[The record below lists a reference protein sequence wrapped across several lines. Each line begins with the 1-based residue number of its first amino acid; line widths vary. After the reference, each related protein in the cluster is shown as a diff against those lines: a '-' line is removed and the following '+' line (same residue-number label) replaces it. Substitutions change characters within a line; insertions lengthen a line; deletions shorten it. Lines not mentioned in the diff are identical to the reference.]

1 MPHAVGYYLCPMARN
16 FTKRIFYD
24 GKSTFAAIIPEVRQD
39 GTYFEVNIKNFP
51 RFYMAWTALGRYDI
65 VTDPETH
72 AERQVPY
79 NLVMAVSDVIEEVV
93 KKR

>member
-1 MPHAVGYYLCPMARN
+1 MARN

-39 GTYFEVNIKNFP
+39 GTYFEVNVKNLP
-51 RFYMAWTALGRYDI
+51 RFYMTWTELGRYD
-65 VTDPETH
+65 VVPDPETH
-72 AERQVPY
+72 VERRIPY
-79 NLVMAVSDVIEEVV
+79 ELVLAVSDAIEEVA

>member
-1 MPHAVGYYLCPMARN
+1 MGRN

-39 GTYFEVNIKNFP
+39 GTYFEVNVKNLP
-51 RFYMAWTALGRYDI
+51 RFYMTWTELGRYD
-65 VTDPETH
+65 VVPDPENPI
-72 AERQVPY
+72 QIPY
-79 NLVMAVSDVIEEVV
+79 NLVLAVSDIIEEVV